1 MTLSDKMHKDLLKRV
16 EQMNLDEC
24 GRMLD
29 NMPPNI
35 GAIDQAIIGM
45 IEERIEQLRQE
56 GAEECE

>member
-35 GAIDQAIIGM
+35 RAIDQAIMGM
-45 IEERIEQLRQE
+45 IKERIKQLREE